1 MFEREEI
8 TSYSKT
14 LKCTVW
20 VDEGF
25 QDDMAGHEAG
35 R

>member
-8 TSYSKT
+8 TSYYKT
-14 LKCTVW
+14 LKCTLW
-20 VDEGF
+20 VGEGF